1 MFLEQLALTA
11 DIASVT
17 LGRHILANGLHRL
30 AGDDLGADGGLN
42 RYIELLARN
51 QFLELLAH
59 LAADIIGM
67 IDVSQRRQRIDRL
80 AVEQNV
86 ELRELA
92 GLISRLVV
100 VERRIAARYALE
112 LVVKIEHDFGQR
124 HIEIDLDAVLRDIY
138 LIEQRASLVD
148 AQFDDIA

>member
-1 MFLEQLALTA
+1 
-11 DIASVT
+11 
-17 LGRHILANGLHRL
+17 
-30 AGDDLGADGGLN
+30 
-42 RYIELLARN
+42 
-51 QFLELLAH
+51 
-59 LAADIIGM
+59 M